1 MITIKLSFFAILQ
14 SRFGEGQSIEIDEP
28 MRLIQLFDLFKSNNG
43 EKGSFYF
50 LENGKLKAGY
60 SILIDGRNIH
70 ALEGLY
76 TIIGKNC
83 EVSFFPLIAG
93 GFSHQMLKYYH
104 PERLT

>member
-14 SRFGEGQSIEIDEP
+14 SRFGEEQSIEIHEP
-28 MRLIQLFDLFKSNNG
+28 MRLIQLCNLFKSNNG
-43 EKGSFYF
+43 ENGSFFF
-50 LENGKLKAGY
+50 LEHGKLKAGY

-70 ALEGLY
+70 AMGGLD

-93 GFSHQMLKYYH
+93 GFSHRMLKYYY
-104 PERLT
+104 R